1 MAISGTSVSTSS
13 TIDVFAAQ
21 SQGSNASQNPV
32 LLDQRKASSAIAKL
46 SPFGVVRFSLD
57 ELQAKAQALKDLS
70 RPPNLGDFKVAVE
83 GVVGSLNSL
92 RQAAAAAGSDNRA
105 RQTLGNVDQAI
116 AGKDGA
122 GASALLKSGVERQ
135 KDGTFAV
142 NQQRLDKAFEN
153 DRANTLAAFSGL
165 ASRLEKVNDKPLSS
179 SGVSDQ
185 NRNNLSHRPSVVESD
200 RNDVQARAVA
210 QTASRQALAA
220 QQASASSFA
229 ARNAVAT
236 YFSVGSF

>member
-21 SQGSNASQNPV
+21 SQGSNTSQNPV
-32 LLDQRKASSAIAKL
+32 FLNQRKEGSAIAKL

-57 ELQAKAQALKDLS
+57 DLQAKAQALKDLN

-92 RQAAAAAGSDNRA
+92 RQAVAAASSDNRA
-105 RQTLGNVDQAI
+105 RQALGNVVQAI

-122 GASALLKSGVERQ
+122 SALQKSGVEFQ

-142 NQQRLDKAFEN
+142 NQRRLDKAFEN
-153 DRANTLAAFSGL
+153 DRANTLATFSGL

-179 SGVSDQ
+179 NGVSDQ
-185 NRNNLSHRPSVVESD
+185 NRNNLSSRPSAVESD
-200 RNDVQARAVA
+200 RNDAQARAVA
-210 QTASRQALAA
+210 QNASRQALAA
-220 QQASASSFA
+220 QQAAAGSFA

>member
-1 MAISGTSVSTSS
+1 VAISGTSVSTSS

-32 LLDQRKASSAIAKL
+32 LLDQRKGSSAIAKL

-57 ELQAKAQALKDLS
+57 DLQARAQALKDFS

-92 RQAAAAAGSDNRA
+92 RQAAAAASSDNRA

-135 KDGTFAV
+135 KDGSFAV

-179 SGVSDQ
+179 SGISDQ
-185 NRNNLSHRPSVVESD
+185 NRNNLSHRPSAVESD
-200 RNDVQARAVA
+200 HNDAQRAVA